1 MMCSLFRTLTLQ
13 PSALSSNMDVSERRP
28 DRKPPL
34 DQRVMATW
42 RGWIQTVTVE
52 PTIFLAAVAGGLA
65 GPTNLALWY
74 RKVCLD
80 SFNVTVCDELTND
93 TNSDAEDATQ
103 KMTSQW
109 RFYETVCHIIP
120 ALVLT
125 FVFGSWS
132 DKVSRRIPLFLPMIG
147 SLISSINYL
156 LNVIFPGGPLW
167 VLLIGQLVLGFFGG
181 TMTGLMGAFSYL
193 VDVCPKEQRTF
204 RIGIVEAMLY
214 LGAGASHFVSGI
226 ILDHTSYVF
235 VYSTCI
241 VMYALIIVYIAVRL
255 RDDPLKVCDKYFD
268 WFSLRLL
275 YQSPDVNTESPPKV

>member
-1 MMCSLFRTLTLQ
+1 MCSLFRAITLQ
-13 PSALSSNMDVSERRP
+13 PSRRSSNMDVSESWP

-34 DQRVMATW
+34 GQRTVATW
-42 RGWIQTVTVE
+42 RAWLQMVTVE
-52 PTIFLAAVAGGLA
+52 PTIFLASVAGGLA
-65 GPTNLALWY
+65 APTNSALWY
-74 RKVCLD
+74 RKVCLA
-80 SFNVTVCDELTND
+80 SFNVSVCDQLTNE
-93 TNSDAEDATQ
+93 TNCDAEEATQ

-109 RFYETVCHIIP
+109 MFYETVCHIIP

-132 DKVSRRIPLFLPMIG
+132 DKVSRRIPLFLPMFG
-147 SLISSINYL
+147 SLISSTNYL
-156 LNVIFPGGPLW
+156 LNAIFPGGPLW

-181 TMTGLMGAFSYL
+181 NMTGLMGAFSYL
-193 VDVCPKEQRTF
+193 VDVCPRKQRTF

-214 LGAGASHFVSGI
+214 VGAGASHFVSGI

-255 RDDPLKVCDKYFD
+255 SDNPLKVCDSCFNWYL
-268 WFSLRLL
+268 LRSFCQGQNVNP
-275 YQSPDVNTESPPKV
+275 QSHPVV